1 MRLHSRGRAPRALSA
16 FALSRVVAPLA
27 LSLALALAGCRSAP
41 APPPTVPIP
50 FSEAVR
56 TRPDLTIVVTD
67 SGLGGLSVAADL
79 AARLPASGISRSARI
94 VFVNALLDDAIGYND
109 LLLEKDKLRVFDA
122 ALSAMESR
130 YRPDLI
136 LVACNTL
143 SVLYARTEHA
153 KGGGAPV
160 VEIVGMGA
168 DLVARTLGQK
178 PGGTAVLFA
187 TRTTIESGAHRRL
200 LVQEGIPEDRIV
212 GEACHRLAGAIE
224 RGPESDETK
233 GYVRTFVAEAI
244 GKLPA
249 SPGPLVVSLNC
260 THYGYAGPLWKETFA
275 SLGYPGVTVVDPNPL
290 MADLV
295 LREGAPR
302 RWPETAVTVEVVS
315 KAEITAEIRDS
326 LGSLLRQ
333 TSPATAD
340 ALAGYRL
347 VPDLFSVAIDPSAIR
362 H

>member
-1 MRLHSRGRAPRALSA
+1 MRHFPRSRALGTLLA
-16 FALSRVVAPLA
+16 CVLALLPLA
-27 LSLALALAGCRSAP
+27 SAGCGTTP
-41 APPPTVPIP
+41 AKGAVPVP
-50 FSEAVR
+50 FAEAVR

-79 AARLPASGISRSARI
+79 AARLPASGLSRSVRI

-109 LLLEKDKLRVFDA
+109 LRLERDRVRVFDA
-122 ALSAMESR
+122 ALAATEKR

-143 SVLYARTEHA
+143 SVLYDRTDHA

-160 VEIVGMGA
+160 VTIVGMGA
-168 DLVARTLGQK
+168 DLVARTLRER

-200 LVQEGIPEDRIV
+200 LLQQGIPGDRIV
-212 GEACHRLAGAIE
+212 GEACHRLAGSIE
-224 RGPESDETK
+224 RGAESDETK
-233 GYVRTFVAEAI
+233 QYIGTFVGEAI

-260 THYGYAGPLWKETFA
+260 THYGYAGPLWAETFA

-290 MADLV
+290 MTDLV
-295 LREGAPR
+295 LREAAPGH
-302 RWPETAVTVEVVS
+302 WPRTAVTVEVVS
-315 KAEITAEIRDS
+315 KVPITPDIQAA
-326 LGSLLRQ
+326 LGSLLRRV
-333 TSPATAD
+333 SPATAD

-347 VPDLFSVAIDPSAIR
+347 DPELFTVSIDPSAVVR
-362 H
+362 